1 MSDVIAVNT
10 FAYRVRASSWSI
22 PLLKRST
29 PDRVGTAVLQRSRL
43 TLSSKVPVQMFQFRF
58 H

>member
-1 MSDVIAVNT
+1 
-10 FAYRVRASSWSI
+10 VRASSWSI

-43 TLSSKVPVQMFQFRF
+43 TLSSKVPVQMFQFCF